1 MLTSK
6 SIWAVVYL
14 WKILE
19 RFYFLINSSLGIVVN
34 TDCDFFIVV
43 VCIVCTFLLI
53 VSVCNYALCMLFID
67 ILVLVAY

>member
-1 MLTSK
+1 MCNLQYMLTSK

-34 TDCDFFIVV
+34 TDCDFFYSSSMHCLYFLINS
-43 VCIVCTFLLI
+43 ISMQLCT
-53 VSVCNYALCMLFID
+53 VYAF
-67 ILVLVAY
+67 Y